1 MGGIIVDFL
10 HGMRKVWF
18 SILNY
23 EAHLSKQC
31 LNHDDLVAGIVKRL
45 SDADDP
51 DDIILDICQKT
62 GLSWSEAEGLV
73 NHIQEKNNLQITEKQ
88 MPLLIGVAFFTCAAG
103 LVLTGYGLYAI
114 VTSVAS
120 NRGDWGPKDITSYF
134 KPVIENGVDPASA
147 LKPAIFPYFN
157 LMLGFILSPIS
168 ALFFG
173 LAMIAG
179 SLLGMRDAWSYLLNR

>member
-1 MGGIIVDFL
+1 MGGIILNCL

-31 LNHDDLVAGIVKRL
+31 VNHDDLVAGIVKRL

-51 DDIILDICQKT
+51 DDIILDICQET

-73 NHIQEKNNLQITEKQ
+73 NHIQEKDDLQITEKQ
-88 MPLLIGVAFFTCAAG
+88 MPLLIGVAFFVFAAG
-103 LVLTGYGLYAI
+103 LILTGYGLYAI
-114 VTSVAS
+114 ATTLTA
-120 NRGDWGPKDITSYF
+120 NTGDLGPPDITSYIL
-134 KPVIENGVDPASA
+134 PVIEKGVDPASA

-157 LMLGFILSPIS
+157 LILGFMLSPFS
-168 ALFFG
+168 ALLFG
-173 LAMIAG
+173 VAMIFG
-179 SLLGMRDAWSYLLNR
+179 SLFGMRDAWSNLLNR